1 MKLIDNRTGLEVLD
15 RDECM
20 RLLGLAGIGRVAVVD
35 GGQPMIFPVN
45 YVVDSEQ
52 VLFRTGKGSKLES
65 AVRHRPVVFEIDH
78 SDPMYH
84 TGWSV
89 IVAGHAHEVTDPE
102 RLAAID
108 LLPLRPWAAGDKDHV
123 VAIPTERVTGR
134 RIVHLNIQI

>member
-20 RLLGLAGIGRVAVVD
+20 RLLGFAGVGRVAIVQ

-45 YVVDSEQ
+45 YVIDGEE
-52 VLFRTGKGSKLES
+52 VLLRTAPGSKLDA
-65 AVRHRPVVFEIDH
+65 AVRNQTAVFEIDH

-89 IVAGHAHEVTDPE
+89 VVVGRAREVTDPDRRAE
-102 RLAAID
+102 IGR
-108 LLPLRPWAAGDKDHV
+108 LPLRPWAPGKKDHIV
-123 VAIPTERVTGR
+123 SITAERVTGR
-134 RIVHLNIQI
+134 RIVHLSEHL